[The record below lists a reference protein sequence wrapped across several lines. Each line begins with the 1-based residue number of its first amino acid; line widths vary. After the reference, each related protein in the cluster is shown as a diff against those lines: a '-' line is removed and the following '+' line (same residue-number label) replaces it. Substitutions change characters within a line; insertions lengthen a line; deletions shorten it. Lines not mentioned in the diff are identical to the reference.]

1 MSTQSQSEPFE
12 ESKPTKIPIILGFF
26 DVLGFSERVKT
37 EGPDQTAALYERLI
51 KSTLAKEKDRCLGSV
66 PDDKGN
72 RYLVVFSLDVKHAY
86 FSDTIFLWVPLQPM
100 FAGAFVNHCATFVC
114 EALALNVPVRGAIAI
129 GDAIM
134 HRPSGTYIGMPIVE
148 AAGCEKVQD
157 WVGVVF
163 AESAT
168 WPPFLAELNP
178 TSVIEYEVPVKPDA
192 KADLPP
198 LALDWPRRWKEL
210 FSTSAEVKL
219 EELSSKKAHS
229 KLANTIQFVKHC
241 DANLDWHTRPA
252 TEQEGSRLRMV
263 QMPNDEIGVAAK
275 PMADSS

>member
-37 EGPDQTAALYERLI
+37 EGLEQTAALYERLI
-51 KSTLAKEKDRCLGSV
+51 KSTLEKEKERCLGSV
-66 PDDKGN
+66 AVNGN
-72 RYLVVFSLDVKHAY
+72 RYLALFNLDVKHAY

-114 EALALNVPVRGAIAI
+114 EALALNVPVRGAVAI

-134 HRPSGTYIGMPIVE
+134 HRPSRTYIGMPIVE

-168 WPPFLAELNP
+168 WRPFLAELNP
-178 TSVIEYEVPVKPDA
+178 TSIIEYDVPVKPDA

-210 FSTSAEVKL
+210 FSTSAEEKL

-229 KLANTIQFVKHC
+229 KLANTIQFVNHC

-252 TEQEGSRLRMV
+252 VEQEGSRLRMV
-263 QMPNDEIGVAAK
+263 HVPNDGFGEAAI
-275 PMADSS
+275 PMADPS